1 MSLRF
6 SLFLLLYFSCFAPLA
21 AKAQSGVITGRV
33 VAEDGGGLSNL
44 RVGIYPVYAGP
55 RSAQGALLT
64 TTDEEGNFK
73 FTDLRQRAYWIY
85 VREARGYVQPF
96 IPGSEGTYYRIG
108 DHAVIT
114 MVRGGVIT
122 GRVMTADG
130 VPMVG
135 AMVSATL
142 TRDAEGKPL
151 RRGYGGAARATDDRG
166 VYRLWGLT
174 AGTYVVS
181 VGSNLSIRQIAPYD
195 GDTPTYYPS
204 STRDTAAEVAVI
216 SGGEVA
222 GIDIRY
228 RGDRGH
234 VISGAVKGV
243 GEDSQPYVVLYSAA
257 TGSYVGQSRIRPGE
271 AANSFA
277 VQGVG
282 DGEYEVVAQ
291 AYGRGDDAGSFASPP
306 RHVTVR
312 GADVGGVELKLE
324 PRASIAG
331 KIVIEDQ
338 PEACE
343 AKRKFSIEEVIVSL
357 RRDEKTSRTV
367 YQSYGNTIAPD
378 EKGEFMIRHID
389 PGRHFIRPLL
399 PAENWYVMSISTATN
414 APAGA
419 KSGRQA
425 PAAGVAQSG
434 FALKPGEKLS
444 GLTVAIASGAASLSG
459 KVVAAKEGTR
469 LPSRL
474 RVHLTPAE
482 AAPANDPLRYA
493 EAIVRADGIF
503 ALSNIAPGKYWLI
516 ARAAPEDE
524 PIDPPPMPIAWDA
537 VERAKLRKEAEALKV
552 EIELKPCQRVTE
564 KVVKF
569 AK

>member
-6 SLFLLLYFSCFAPLA
+6 SLFLLLYFSCFAPLV

-33 VAEDGGGLSNL
+33 VAEDGGGLPNV

-64 TTDEEGNFK
+64 TTDEDGNFK

-96 IPGSEGTYYRIG
+96 IPESEGNYYRIG

-130 VPMVG
+130 EPMVG
-135 AMVSATL
+135 ATVSATL
-142 TRDAEGKPL
+142 MRDAEGKPL
-151 RRGYGGAARATDDRG
+151 RRGHGRGARATDDRG

-181 VGSNLSIRQIAPYD
+181 VGSNLSRRQIAPYD

-234 VISGAVKGV
+234 VISGAMKGV
-243 GEDSQPYVVLYSAA
+243 GEDSQPYVALYSAA
-257 TGSYVGQSRIRPGE
+257 TGSYVGQARIRPGE

-277 VQGVG
+277 IPGVS
-282 DGEYEVVAQ
+282 DGEYEVIAQ
-291 AYGRGDDAGSFASPP
+291 AYGRDDDAGSFASPP
-306 RHVTVR
+306 RHVMVR
-312 GADVGGVELKLE
+312 GADVGGIELKLE

-331 KIVIEDQ
+331 KIVIEDR

-343 AKRKFSIEEVIVSL
+343 AKRKLSIEEVIVSL

-367 YQSYGNTIAPD
+367 YQGYVNIIAPD
-378 EKGEFMIRHID
+378 EKGEFVIRNID

-399 PAENWYVMSISTATN
+399 PAENWYVMSISAATN
-414 APAGA
+414 APASA

-425 PAAGVAQSG
+425 PAADLAQSG
-434 FALKPGEKLS
+434 FALKAGGKLS
-444 GLTVAIASGAASLSG
+444 GLTVTIASGAASLSG

-493 EAIVRADGIF
+493 EAIVRADGVF

-516 ARAAPEDE
+516 TRAAPEDE